1 MVVTEGLT
9 KRFKKEKRKKEYI
22 DALRGIS
29 FRISE
34 GEIFGIMGP
43 NGAGKTTL
51 LKILSCV
58 LRPDSGDAWVN
69 GHHVIRDRRMAK
81 ASSNLVVGG
90 SWIGLNYAYTVR
102 ENLKFFGKLF
112 GIPRGELERR
122 IEEAIRLF
130 YLGDIIDKESLF
142 LSSGQIYKAVLGKIL
157 LIRTPVLF
165 LDEPTRSLDPI
176 MANKVRAVM
185 SNTLVRE
192 YGITT
197 VITSHQAAEVE
208 TLADRVALLKDGQI
222 IACDE
227 PSHLRR
233 MMKDRVES
241 IKIGFTGGN
250 VDSKFFSTLKGLG
263 GVIDAGLHDGMVE
276 VTTQDL
282 EDLMPRLLRAFEGE
296 GLRVIHLESTRPSL
310 EDTFRYLVKEEPA

>member
-9 KRFKKEKRKKEYI
+9 KRFKKEKRKKEYV
-22 DALRGIS
+22 DALRGVS
-29 FRISE
+29 FRVSE

-69 GHHVIRDRRMAK
+69 GHHVMKDRRMAK

-112 GIPRGELERR
+112 GVPKGELEMR
-122 IEEAIRLF
+122 IDEAVKLF
-130 YLGDIIDKESLF
+130 DLGDIIDKESLF
-142 LSSGQIYKAVLGKIL
+142 LSSGQIYKAVLSKIL

-185 SNTLVRE
+185 SNTLARE
-192 YGITT
+192 YGITI

-222 IACDE
+222 IACDA

-233 MMKDRVES
+233 MMKDRVERVR
-241 IKIGFTGGN
+241 IGLTGGDLN
-250 VDSKFFSTLKGLG
+250 SRFFSILKSLS
-263 GVIDAGLHDGMVE
+263 GVMDAGFSDGMVE
-276 VTTQDL
+276 VTALDL
-282 EDLMPRLLRAFEGE
+282 EDLMPKLLRTFEGE
-296 GLRVIHLESTRPSL
+296 GLRITHLESARPSL
-310 EDTFRYLVKEEPA
+310 EDAFRYLVKEEPA